1 MALIYPGLTSARE
14 AQMRGPPQI
23 FDRKLYSQRRARA
36 SGTDFLVAEA
46 AAHMS
51 ERIRALKSASQNALD
66 LSSRPLAF
74 VELKSCARNW
84 TRTSSHNGSQLHA
97 DEESLPFAPHSF
109 DLVTS
114 VCGLH
119 AVNDLPGALIQ
130 IRKILKPGGLFVAAM
145 FGGETLREL
154 RDSFAAAEAELSG
167 GASPRVFPFAD
178 VRDLGALLQ
187 RAGFAGPVAD
197 VERSIVHYGKF
208 ESLVRD
214 LRNLGETN
222 VLQQRSRKFLRRD
235 VLAAMLSHYARAYA
249 DADGKL
255 RATFDVIYLTGVA
268 PTD

>member
-1 MALIYPGLTSARE
+1 
-14 AQMRGPPQI
+14 MRGPPQI

-36 SGTDFLVAEA
+36 SGKDFLVAEA

-51 ERIRALKSASQNALD
+51 ERIHALKPAAWAALD
-66 LSSRPLAF
+66 LSSRAAAF
-74 VELKSCARNW
+74 VELEACAGNW
-84 TRTSSHNGSQLHA
+84 TRSSSHNGLHLRA

-114 VCGLH
+114 VFGLH

-130 IRKILKPGGLFVAAM
+130 IRQILKPGGLFVAAM

-154 RDSFAAAEAELSG
+154 RDSFAAAEGELSG
-167 GASPRVFPFAD
+167 GASPRVSPFAD

-197 VERSIVHYGKF
+197 VERTLVRYGRF

-214 LRNLGETN
+214 LRDLGETN
-222 VLQQRSRKFLRRD
+222 ALQQRSRKFLRRD
-235 VLAAMLSHYARAYA
+235 VFAATLSHYARAHA

-255 RATFDVIYLTGVA
+255 RATFDVIYLTGLA
-268 PTD
+268 PTG